1 MSFSS
6 EDFDDSDDNDM
17 RIHKSPRN
25 NPHHI
30 CVQSSTAAA
39 HRDDDKVSTPD
50 DEDMNRNLKGVSSRT
65 K

>member
-17 RIHKSPRN
+17 PTHKSPRIN
-25 NPHHI
+25 SHHI
-30 CVQSSTAAA
+30 SVQSSTAAA

-50 DEDMNRNLKGVSSRT
+50 DEEMNMNLKGVSSRT

>member
-6 EDFDDSDDNDM
+6 EDFDDSEDNDM
-17 RIHKSPRN
+17 PIHKSPRV

-50 DEDMNRNLKGVSSRT
+50 DEDMNRNLK
-65 K
+65 